1 MVQGKRVTQRDVA
14 RRAGV
19 STAVVSYVINDGPRP
34 TSPEVRARVRAA
46 IDELEYHPN
55 GFARGLRARKTHTI
69 AFVTNDWNPQES
81 FGSHYLASILAGLTE
96 ELKRRGNYLLIYPML
111 VGEETRALDALLRSG
126 RLDGVVLRLV
136 QDPPATDDLAELI
149 RSAGLPCVCIE
160 RPAAPR
166 FGFPAVTYDDA
177 AGAYMATTHLLDAG
191 HRRIAHLVGDLRYA
205 TAAARLAGYRRALAE
220 AGIAVDESLISGGEW
235 STMLAAA
242 ETRRLMSLPDPPT
255 AVFAASDDMALGV
268 LDTARDM
275 GQMVPADLAIVGFD
289 DIALARER
297 TLPISTVRIPLE
309 EIGRRAATLI
319 LANGDREYSASPEV
333 LPVELIRRSS
343 S

>member
-1 MVQGKRVTQRDVA
+1 
-14 RRAGV
+14 
-19 STAVVSYVINDGPRP
+19 
-34 TSPEVRARVRAA
+34 
-46 IDELEYHPN
+46 
-55 GFARGLRARKTHTI
+55 
-69 AFVTNDWNPQES
+69 
-81 FGSHYLASILAGLTE
+81 
-96 ELKRRGNYLLIYPML
+96 
-111 VGEETRALDALLRSG
+111 
-126 RLDGVVLRLV
+126 
-136 QDPPATDDLAELI
+136 LI

-160 RPAAPR
+160 RPAAAR

-177 AGAYMATTHLLDAG
+177 AGAYMATTHLLDTG

-220 AGIAVDESLISGGEW
+220 AGIAVDESLICGGEW

-242 ETRRLMSLPDPPT
+242 ETRRLLSLPDPPT
-255 AVFAASDDMALGV
+255 AVFAASDDMAMGV
-268 LDTARDM
+268 LDTARDL
-275 GQMVPADLAIVGFD
+275 GLSVPTDLAIVGFD
-289 DIALARER
+289 DIALARDR

-319 LANGDREYSASPEV
+319 LANGDHKTGAPPEV